1 MTLLAASYHARVV
14 ALGGIAKRK
23 GVSSRANLL
32 NFVKVFVGNI
42 ATTGHHA
49 REVSP
54 NWLLERKSNKEIRI
68 KGMNGLGNICIQ
80 DRCISPSTKVPT
92 GKPCISLLS
101 LHPLLGHPL
110 STSSINMT
118 WI

>member
-1 MTLLAASYHARVV
+1 MTLPTVGYQAKVV
-14 ALGGIAKRK
+14 ALGCMAKRK
-23 GVSSRANLL
+23 GVSSRASLL
-32 NFVKVFVGNI
+32 IFVKLLVGNI

-49 REVSP
+49 RAMSP
-54 NWLLERKSNKEIRI
+54 DYLLERKINKEIII
-68 KGMNGLGNICIQ
+68 KGMNGLGNIFIQ
-80 DRCISPSTKVPT
+80 DRFSSPSTRAPT

-101 LHPLLGHPL
+101 LHPLSGHPL